1 MSIASTRRV
10 STSLSFGQPLG
21 GGYDVA
27 VKNQSS
33 VEIIDTANNV
43 LVDDETNNRG
53 GNYLNQEFVN
63 SEELFSDIVVEDDA
77 VVSENEEI
85 ALNNHVAPLL
95 DNDDISYSMMQNRS
109 VGIYGANQAISNNKE
124 DNSTDNPYL
133 KYFYDNNRVIEDID
147 ELV

>member
-10 STSLSFGQPLG
+10 STSLSFGQPVR

-33 VEIIDTANNV
+33 VETVDTANNV

-53 GNYLNQEFVN
+53 GNYLNQEFVD
-63 SEELFSDIVVEDDA
+63 SEDHFADIIVDDDP
-77 VVSENEEI
+77 VVSGNGEI
-85 ALNNHVAPLL
+85 TVSSSVAPLL
-95 DNDDISYSMMQNRS
+95 DNDDVSSLMLQNRS
-109 VGIYGANQAISNNKE
+109 VGIYDANQAIYNEKE
-124 DNSTDNPYL
+124 DSSYDNPYL
-133 KYFYDNNRVIEDID
+133 KYFYDNNKIIEDID